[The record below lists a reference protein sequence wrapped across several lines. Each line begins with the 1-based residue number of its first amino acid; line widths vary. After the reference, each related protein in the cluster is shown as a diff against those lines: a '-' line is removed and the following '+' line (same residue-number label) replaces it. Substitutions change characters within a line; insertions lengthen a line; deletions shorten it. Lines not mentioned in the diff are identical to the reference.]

1 MKLPLTSAF
10 KHTVIAQPTQAQNR
24 TVNPDSR
31 LGTNSNSESAIDPIE
46 ANFTSEP
53 HPLLI
58 GLKFKHGLRKY
69 QNEILD
75 LVQDKLSR
83 RKRDVHVVAPPGAGK
98 TIIGLQIIS
107 TLQRPALILCP
118 NTTIQS
124 QWGDKLDLFLPNGS
138 PTKVSELIG
147 THEDK
152 PLKPITVLTYQALS
166 IPGKEQDYLEQLAH
180 KSWVKELTSSR
191 RLSYGEAELRI
202 LEIKQNNASA
212 HKKEIGRHLSRLRK
226 NLTEHL
232 DLKEVL
238 HKNALEMVKDLRRQG
253 VEVVIFDECHHL
265 TDYWA
270 AIMHHILKALDEPIV
285 VALTGTPPDGK
296 SGKQES
302 RYAAICGKADY
313 QVPTPALVREG
324 GLSPF
329 QDLVYFVEPS
339 ANERMHFEVQTK
351 KFYEFVEK
359 MLKNTSFINWMKEKV
374 FESQKENFAPEDEEQ
389 QEHERLQKISE
400 SILKCAA
407 ANVES
412 ELAELV
418 RNKVGARSALPQTE
432 DFLLVL
438 EEYAST
444 NLKLSSLPEKQADYF
459 EIKHE
464 LGKLGYGVTEGGL
477 RKRASVQD
485 RILAFSTSKF
495 RAAERILNVESEAL
509 GDYLR
514 AIVVTDFERMS
525 ATTSMTENYLEE
537 EVGGAIGVLK
547 HLINSPIS
555 EKLYPCMVTG
565 SIVLIDSRI
574 SEEFLKLANQYLK
587 EQGGKQLE
595 IEIKTLPSGSI
606 CQVTST
612 STAWESRLYVGLAT
626 RIFEKGLAKCLIGTR
641 ALFGEGW
648 DSQELNTLIDLTTT
662 TASVSVNQLRGR
674 SIRINTKSKDPRDK
688 TKVANNWDVVCVAP
702 EVDKGLNDYERF
714 SKKHTQYYGI
724 ADDGQ
729 IEKGVGHVHPALSDI
744 SDNQL
749 LTSYLEINRQMLI
762 RAANREKVYKL
773 WQVGE
778 AYQNQTVS
786 CLDIQNWNDGV
797 ADTLLAPHLKFDL
810 TWQEHRKQMKRE
822 LTGMFA
828 DALYLSVA
836 LALSAYFTHHA
847 FIALSIIFLI
857 GLIGFATIKRYQ
869 IRYRKI
875 EADTLIHMNPLL
887 QLDQICK
894 TLLSSLKRMKL
905 VNEKLNAKDIV
916 MLERAS
922 REMRVYLK
930 GTEADARIYAQALKE
945 ILSPPGPKSLLMP
958 RYQYMSLNKNPG
970 SIFRAYLNGRMELN
984 LEGYYAVPTILARSA
999 KGKKAFEEAWNK
1011 RVSPGSLVEAEK
1023 TRIKGQFYSNNK
1035 MKVYER
1041 WIWQ

>member
-1 MKLPLTSAF
+1 MKLPISTAF
-10 KHTVIAQPTQAQNR
+10 KHTDIAQATQVSKQLAA
-24 TVNPDSR
+24 SK
-31 LGTNSNSESAIDPIE
+31 SNGQLDETELDPVQ

-58 GLKFKHGLRKY
+58 DLKFKHALRKY

-75 LVQDKLSR
+75 LVQDKLIK

-98 TIIGLQIIS
+98 TIIGLQIIG

-124 QWGDKLDLFLPNGS
+124 QWGDKLDLFLPEGS
-138 PTKVSELIG
+138 TTKVSELIG

-202 LEIKQNNASA
+202 LEIKQNNATA

-238 HKNALEMVKDLRRQG
+238 HKNALELVKDLRRQG

-374 FESQKENFAPEDEEQ
+374 SDSNKDNFTPEDEK
-389 QEHERLQKISE
+389 QEEDERIQKISE

-407 ANVES
+407 ANVDS

-444 NLKLSSLPEKQADYF
+444 ILKLSSTPEKQADYF
-459 EIKHE
+459 EIKQE

-525 ATTSMTENYLEE
+525 ATTSMTDNYLDE

-547 HLINSPIS
+547 HLISSPIS

-574 SEEFLKLANQYLK
+574 SDEFLKQANKYIK
-587 EQGGKQLE
+587 EQGGKQLD
-595 IEIKTLPSGSI
+595 IEIKTLPSGTI

-612 STAWESRLYVGLAT
+612 SASWESRLYVGLAT
-626 RIFEKGLAKCLIGTR
+626 RIFEQGLTKCLIGTR

-674 SIRINTKSKDPRDK
+674 SIRIKAKSIDPRDK

-744 SDNQL
+744 SDTQL

-762 RAANREKVYKL
+762 RASNREKVYKL

-797 ADTLLAPHLKFDL
+797 GDTLIAPHLKFDL
-810 TWQEHRKQMKRE
+810 TYGEHRKQIQRE
-822 LTGMFA
+822 LHGMFA
-828 DALYLSVA
+828 DGLYMSVS
-836 LALSAYFTHHA
+836 LALLTYFMHNIWITLV
-847 FIALSIIFLI
+847 FILLI
-857 GLIGFATIKRYQ
+857 GLIGYATIKRYQ
-869 IRYRKI
+869 IRYRKV
-875 EADTLIHMNPLL
+875 EADTLVHMNPLL

-894 TLLSSLKRMKL
+894 TLFSSLKRMKL
-905 VNEKLNAKDIV
+905 ISENLTVSDIV

-922 REMRVYLK
+922 RELRVYLK
-930 GTEADARIYAQALKE
+930 GSESDARVYAQALKE
-945 ILSPPGPKSLLMP
+945 ILSPPSVKSHLMP
-958 RYQYMSLNKNPG
+958 RYQYMSLNKNPA
-970 SIFRAYLNGRMELN
+970 SIFRAYTSGRMELN
-984 LEGYYAVPTILARSA
+984 LEGYYAVPTILAKSA

-1011 RVSPGSLVEAEK
+1011 RVSPGSVVEAEK
-1023 TRIKGQFYSNNK
+1023 TRIKGQFYSNHK